1 MNKHILLVMKYL
13 KDPKSVSQEELV
25 ENYKSAAV
33 CASGTHYAANAADY
47 DSAYAAYY
55 AADDS
60 SNAAADWVDVYFK
73 RTGEDKQTYINELEK
88 S

>member
-25 ENYKSAAV
+25 ENRKSAAD
-33 CASGTHYAANAADY
+33 AAYDAAYAY
-47 DSAYAAYY
+47 IAAYY
-55 AADDS
+55 AADY
-60 SNAAADWVDVYFK
+60 AATYTAYADAAHWVDEYFEH
-73 RTGEDKQTYINELEK
+73 TGEDKQTYINELEK